1 MSLSATKKG
10 GQTTCAKVFAKNL
23 HRRQNYP
30 LRSGLYKLKEAHY
43 FIEALENEIQL
54 LSRLHRMGEPL
65 RGLRTYG
72 DHAHWI
78 KNIPKFIA
86 EEFGWK
92 VLPAIRALEADG
104 VNELKLQKFLPSIE
118 GRIKKLISE
127 CDFVFEEMQG
137 PISNEYSRWKIGCSA
152 LDDLFYLAITI
163 IEASINITPY
173 TRSMGIANNKK
184 SLPGQPVY

>member
-1 MSLSATKKG
+1 MMLSAKINRG
-10 GQTTCAKVFAKNL
+10 GTTCSKVFSKNL
-23 HRRQNYP
+23 YQRQSYP
-30 LRSGLYKLKEAHY
+30 LRSGLYKLKEALY
-43 FIEALENEIQL
+43 FIEALEKEIQL

-72 DHAHWI
+72 DHANWI

-118 GRIKKLISE
+118 SRIKNLISE
-127 CDFVFEEMQG
+127 CDFVFEEMQS
-137 PISNEYSRWKIGCSA
+137 PISNEYSRWKIGRSA
-152 LDDLFYLAITI
+152 LEDLFYLAITI
-163 IEASINITPY
+163 IESSINLTAC
-173 TRSMGIANNKK
+173 TRSMGLTQIAANETEQG
-184 SLPGQPVY
+184 PY